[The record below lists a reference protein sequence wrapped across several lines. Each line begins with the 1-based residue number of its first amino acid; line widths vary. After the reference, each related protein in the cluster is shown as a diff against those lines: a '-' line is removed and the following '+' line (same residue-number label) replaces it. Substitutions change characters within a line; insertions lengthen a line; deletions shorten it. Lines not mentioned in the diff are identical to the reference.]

1 MQPVKRGAGCT
12 AHMQARSC
20 PGERVGARAGC
31 TRRVCQAAKVRSKI
45 RQDKIRR
52 GHPSAPLPPRKF
64 CLPMAFACS
73 VSIAA
78 AAAAT
83 PFKHAPLPPLLVEL
97 RDTLAGPGLRDA
109 LADLRP
115 LAGLRR
121 RSHDALRTLTVVDT
135 ALHAATMGTV
145 TGLEVLCG
153 SIRTCHSSVRS
164 VTSRTPQLKTGRAVC
179 ALCAGARRRLLF

>member
-1 MQPVKRGAGCT
+1 MRTTFSTFSLKR
-12 AHMQARSC
+12 
-20 PGERVGARAGC
+20 
-31 TRRVCQAAKVRSKI
+31 
-45 RQDKIRR
+45 
-52 GHPSAPLPPRKF
+52 PLRFLPRKF
-64 CLPMAFACS
+64 GSSFFNMIACS
-73 VSIAA
+73 AIVAA

-121 RSHDALRTLTVVDT
+121 RSRDALRTLTVVDT

-164 VTSRTPQLKTGRAVC
+164 VTSRTPQFMTGRAVC
-179 ALCAGARRRLLF
+179 ALCAGAHCLLFI

>member
-1 MQPVKRGAGCT
+1 VHSAHAGAILPRRARGGASRVHEACV
-12 AHMQARSC
+12 
-20 PGERVGARAGC
+20 PGSESAVEDK
-31 TRRVCQAAKVRSKI
+31 TRYA
-45 RQDKIRR
+45 
-52 GHPSAPLPPRKF
+52 HPSAPLPPRKF